1 MPDSS
6 DRELEITVSVGT
18 VVKVVLTVAALI
30 LLFYLR
36 DLVLIIIASVVLA
49 SAIEP
54 LVSWMERWGVA
65 RTLGVVSIYLS
76 AFLLI
81 LGSVY
86 FFLPPL
92 FSDLSAFVNAI
103 PEHLQALSEFA
114 EGSNIP
120 FSAITLDLAGQIS
133 FQDLM
138 LVLESSLTGVTSG
151 ALQTASVLF
160 GGILS
165 FVLILVISFYLAVQ
179 DDGVENVLRV
189 VTPMKHEKY
198 VIDVWKRSRKKIGL
212 WMQGQVFLGIFMAI
226 FVFLGLSLLGIK
238 YAFLL
243 ALLAGVCELIP
254 YVGPVLSAAPAVFLG
269 FTQDPVTGL
278 LALGFFVIMQQFEN
292 HLLYPLV
299 VKKMVGVPALM
310 VIIAMI
316 VGAKL
321 AGFLG
326 ILISVPV
333 AAVIMELLSDWE
345 KKKHVFAEKSSAS

>member
-1 MPDSS
+1 MFEAPK
-6 DRELEITVSVGT
+6 EVEINISVAT
-18 VVKVVLTVAALI
+18 IIKIVLTVTVLV

-36 DLVLIIIASVVLA
+36 DLILIIISSVVLA

-54 LVSWMERWGVA
+54 LVSWFERHGIA
-65 RTLGVVSIYLS
+65 RTLGVIIIYLGT
-76 AFLLI
+76 FLI
-81 LGSVY
+81 ALGAIY
-86 FFLPPL
+86 FLLPPL
-92 FSDLSAFVNAI
+92 FADLSSFVGAI
-103 PEHLQALSEFA
+103 PQHLQTLSDFA

-133 FQDLM
+133 FKDLM
-138 LVLESSLTGVTSG
+138 QVLEASLTGVTSG

-179 DDGVENVLRV
+179 NDGVENVLRV
-189 VTPMKHEKY
+189 LTPLKQEKY
-198 VIDVWKRSRKKIGL
+198 VIDVWKRSRRKIGL
-212 WMQGQVFLGIFMAI
+212 WMQGQVFLGIFIAI
-226 FVFLGLSLLGIK
+226 FVYLGLALLGIK

-243 ALLAGVCELIP
+243 AILAGVFELIP

-269 FTQDPVTGL
+269 FTQDPLTGL
-278 LALGFFVIMQQFEN
+278 LALGFFIIIQQFEN

-310 VIIAMI
+310 VIISMI

-326 ILISVPV
+326 ILIAVPV
-333 AAVIMELLSDWE
+333 AAILMELISDWE
-345 KKKHVFAEKSSAS
+345 KKKHVFAEKSAP